1 MELIPDPNYSLAIF
15 AVQVEINGKRFPQ
28 GVGMTKKEAK
38 KNAAKKAFKIAVL
51 HEDGKSVTYYFLSV
65 HTPTNTLI
73 AGKRHVKFQLYQ
85 IVFSKCSWLNS

>member
-1 MELIPDPNYSLAIF
+1 MELIPDPKYSLAIF

-65 HTPTNTLI
+65 HAPTETLS
-73 AGKRHVKFQLYQ
+73 FQLHSCRQKACQ
-85 IVFSKCSWLNS
+85 ISVLSIK

>member
-51 HEDGKSVTYYFLSV
+51 HEDGKSVTYFLSV
-65 HTPTNTLI
+65 HAPTKTLSGQLHTPQAKGMSN
-73 AGKRHVKFQLYQ
+73 
-85 IVFSKCSWLNS
+85 FSSIK